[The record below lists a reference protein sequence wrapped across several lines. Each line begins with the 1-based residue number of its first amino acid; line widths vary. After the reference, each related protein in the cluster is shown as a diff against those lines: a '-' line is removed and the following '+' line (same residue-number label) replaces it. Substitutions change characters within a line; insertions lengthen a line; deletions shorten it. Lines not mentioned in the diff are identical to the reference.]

1 MLQLRSVRRRP
12 PELSGQALAEKKT
25 HVAFPLR
32 FLAFPGVPGFSL
44 RIVLAESKAVGAR
57 LRCEGAVLKLV
68 PAATSIESSRPWRQA
83 EG

>member
-1 MLQLRSVRRRP
+1 MLQLRSVRLRLP
-12 PELSGQALAEKKT
+12 DLSGQTLAEKA

>member
-1 MLQLRSVRRRP
+1 MLQLRSVRLRLP
-12 PELSGQALAEKKT
+12 DLSGQALAEKT

>member
-1 MLQLRSVRRRP
+1 MLQLRSVRLRLP
-12 PELSGQALAEKKT
+12 DLSGQALAEKA
-25 HVAFPLR
+25 HVAFPLH